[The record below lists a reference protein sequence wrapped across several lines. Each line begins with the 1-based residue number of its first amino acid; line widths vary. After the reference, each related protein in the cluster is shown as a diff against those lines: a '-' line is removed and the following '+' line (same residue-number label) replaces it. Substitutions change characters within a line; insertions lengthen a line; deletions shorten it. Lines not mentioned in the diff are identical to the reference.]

1 MRNRDRE
8 TETKTEKQKG
18 LGQSDL
24 VPLRVKNRA
33 VKEEADKL
41 IRGGDCMDV
50 GRPAVDEVRVRV
62 PYPLQHLQVERHV
75 GDLFFCGVEGQ
86 AAIDPVLSEVTVH
99 GENLWRTR

>member
-1 MRNRDRE
+1 M
-8 TETKTEKQKG
+8 
-18 LGQSDL
+18 
-24 VPLRVKNRA
+24 RVKNRA
-33 VKEEADKL
+33 VKEQADKL
-41 IRGGDCMDV
+41 IRGGDCMDI

-62 PYPLQHLQVERHV
+62 PDPLQHLQVERHV